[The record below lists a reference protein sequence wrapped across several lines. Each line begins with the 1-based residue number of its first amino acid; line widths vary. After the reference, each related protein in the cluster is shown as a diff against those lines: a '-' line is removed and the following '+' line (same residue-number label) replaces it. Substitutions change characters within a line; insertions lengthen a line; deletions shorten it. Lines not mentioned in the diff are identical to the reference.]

1 MAKKEIK
8 ASIGIFFQMS
18 KFIFYFLFFLIIMIN
33 INLYMFAFYVVHF
46 KLIHNF

>member
-18 KFIFYFLFFLIIMIN
+18 KFIFYFLFSLKIMIN
-33 INLYMFAFYVVHF
+33 INLYMYAFYVVYF